1 VGSAGVFSGSLVIIA
16 HSTPMDKRPIYTS
29 IVGGMFGIAS
39 VVGPLV
45 SASLPTKS
53 QYHLKE
59 RLKQIA
65 LARRCIHRS
74 RNLEVVLLH

>member
-1 VGSAGVFSGSLVIIA
+1 VGSAGVFSGLLVIIA

-45 SASLPTKS
+45 STSLPTKS
-53 QYHLKE
+53 QH
-59 RLKQIA
+59 RLKQR
-65 LARRCIHRS
+65 LKQSCLS
-74 RNLEVVLLH
+74 LEVYLPIT

>member
-1 VGSAGVFSGSLVIIA
+1 MFSGSLVIIA

-45 SASLPTKS
+45 SAHFPPYQGPVLPFEAEAKAECVS
-53 QYHLKE
+53 
-59 RLKQIA
+59 
-65 LARRCIHRS
+65 
-74 RNLEVVLLH
+74 LEVHSLIT